1 MANPLTALT
10 QLPRTVWFLG
20 AISFLNDA
28 ASDAIYPLLPL
39 FFAATFAVGARA
51 LGVIEGAANATAA
64 LMKLVSGFFY
74 DRTQRAKGWI
84 IWGYALPALARPLIA
99 VCGRRK
105 NRRPAS

>member
-1 MANPLTALT
+1 MMSAVLK
-10 QLPRTVWFLG
+10 LPRTVWFLG

-39 FFAATFAVGARA
+39 FFAATFAVGAQA

-74 DRTQRAKGWI
+74 DRE
-84 IWGYALPALARPLIA
+84 
-99 VCGRRK
+99 GRRK
-105 NRRPAS
+105 K